1 MINVVDFYRGVA
13 VVAGG
18 VVVPAPPDRYSR
30 GSREGTSTQDG
41 SSNPSQYP
49 TCGVEVTQPVG
60 EMLQVDAVGATRG
73 GELHQGNPS
82 HGALGS
88 KQEPHGFFVM
98 GNAMNL
104 RPHLV
109 AWSEASEWR
118 TRCPNRITNAVLTHQ

>member
-1 MINVVDFYRGVA
+1 MISVVDLERGVA

-18 VVVPAPPDRYSR
+18 AVVPAPPDRYSR
-30 GSREGTSTQDG
+30 GSREGTSAQDG
-41 SSNPSQYP
+41 CSNPSRYP
-49 TCGVEVTQPVG
+49 TCGVVVTQPVG
-60 EMLQVDAVGATRG
+60 EILQVEAVGATRG
-73 GELHQGNPS
+73 DDLHQGNPS